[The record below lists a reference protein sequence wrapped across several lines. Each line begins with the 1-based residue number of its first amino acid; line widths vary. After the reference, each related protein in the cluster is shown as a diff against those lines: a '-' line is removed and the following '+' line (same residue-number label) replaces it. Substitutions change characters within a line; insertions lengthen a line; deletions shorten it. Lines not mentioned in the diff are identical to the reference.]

1 MSPKASK
8 ETVSQ
13 SFFLISLIA
22 SNLISTKI
30 VFFVFFFL
38 FVFFSITTSWFIK
51 AQHSVQ
57 QRALTGVCLF
67 SAKSLYKLASLNQKH
82 VTL

>member
-30 VFFVFFFL
+30 V
-38 FVFFSITTSWFIK
+38 S
-51 AQHSVQ
+51 H
-57 QRALTGVCLF
+57 
-67 SAKSLYKLASLNQKH
+67 LYYPS
-82 VTL
+82 

>member
-30 VFFVFFFL
+30 VFFVFFFC
-38 FVFFSITTSWFIK
+38 FFFFFLLQHHDLLKHSI
-51 AQHSVQ
+51 
-57 QRALTGVCLF
+57 
-67 SAKSLYKLASLNQKH
+67 LYNKGP
-82 VTL
+82 